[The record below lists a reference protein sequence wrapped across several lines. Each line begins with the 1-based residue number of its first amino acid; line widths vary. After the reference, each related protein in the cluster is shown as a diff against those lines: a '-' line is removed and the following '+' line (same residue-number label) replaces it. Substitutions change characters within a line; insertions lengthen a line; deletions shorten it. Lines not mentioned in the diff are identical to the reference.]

1 MSFSDVSRVF
11 VQYRYRNA
19 VMAQLL
25 DLAFVKGRP
34 IAVVSWV
41 VKNGVRTPG
50 DYAELEPELLRPAAS
65 LGTFWYDGIAESK
78 RWNCPADADC
88 LKP

>member
-1 MSFSDVSRVF
+1 MAFSDTSRVF
-11 VQYRYRNA
+11 VQYRYGNA

-25 DLAFVKGRP
+25 DLAYVKGRP
-34 IAVVSWV
+34 IAVVSWMV
-41 VKNGVRTPG
+41 RNGVRVPG

-78 RWNCPADADC
+78 RWSCTNARC